1 MVYVA
6 LSIIIEALLDSVLFT
21 YDVCILYC
29 MLLFIQASYEPL
41 APLGETNVEEY
52 LNYHHQVI
60 INAAIDD
67 AKVYASITSYI
78 TLSLYCNSDSIGCY
92 EAS

>member
-1 MVYVA
+1 
-6 LSIIIEALLDSVLFT
+6 
-21 YDVCILYC
+21 
-29 MLLFIQASYEPL
+29 MLLVIQASYEPL

-67 AKVYASITSYI
+67 AKVRATITCYI
-78 TLSLYCNSDSIGCY
+78 TLRACVATVIVLVIMKLHTTVRAVSVPACRQ
-92 EAS
+92 